1 MTSKVPEIEKL
12 GATNYTTWAQDVL
25 AWLATQQLKKLVL
38 GKLIKPSP
46 ADPSSITET
55 EQSAIDAW
63 EDKAEKAAGW
73 IITLIKSD
81 QRVHIKG
88 LEDDPV
94 EMWKKLEKFILL
106 NKLVL
111 DLTAMTTFSAL
122 ERRKMN
128 PWYLLLPG
136 LMELCRIS
144 KASDQMASPLHS

>member
-1 MTSKVPEIEKL
+1 MTFKVPEIEKL
-12 GATNYTTWAQDVL
+12 GATNYTIWAQDVL

-46 ADPSSITET
+46 ADPSDITDA
-55 EQSAIDAW
+55 EQTAIDAW

-94 EMWKKLEKFILL
+94 EMWKKLETVNVVKQAGARF
-106 NKLVL
+106 NSY
-111 DLTAMTTFSAL
+111 DNFFSI
-122 ERRKMN
+122 K
-128 PWYLLLPG
+128 
-136 LMELCRIS
+136 
-144 KASDQMASPLHS
+144 